1 MPRLPRRLTK
11 SIIDSLVAAPG
22 EAQTFYWDS
31 ELTGF
36 GLRVSSH
43 GHKSF
48 VVKRRNHRMVLDRV
62 GVVSLEEARQR
73 AIEFMA
79 QVGRGEDPV
88 EARRQGAQQARQRAK
103 SDLSVREVWQ
113 AYTTAKKQLR
123 DRTRVEYGYALQT
136 YCSDW
141 IDHPIRSLTREFISD
156 EHTRIRAVVAR
167 RRASRL
173 ATGNSTANG
182 VMRVV
187 RALWNFAAEQELVP
201 DLGRNP
207 VGSLSVNRAWY
218 PEVVREDFV
227 PAADLPVFY
236 GAVMDYRSPR
246 LSDSTALRDLVRLM
260 LFTGLRL
267 NEARCLRWKN
277 IDERRGLIRLSAE
290 ETKAKRRLD
299 LPISP
304 YVAGLL
310 AGRPRTHD
318 WVFPGER
325 SHVVDPRPVLR
336 QAASRIS
343 SMHDSHGGSSTYY
356 SPHSLR
362 RTFVTVAESLN
373 LSAYTLKALV
383 NHSFGS
389 DVTAGYIGRDIERLR
404 EGMSQVADRLLV
416 LIDGDPSTR
425 SSPLVVPS
433 ARSPELGDS
442 RLVVRLVTAG

>member
-11 SIIDSLVAAPG
+11 SVVDSLEAAPG
-22 EAQTFYWDS
+22 ETQTFYWDP

-36 GLRVSSH
+36 GLRVSRY

-62 GVVSLEEARQR
+62 GVVSLEDARQR

-88 EARRQGAQQARQRAK
+88 EARRQSARRLQKRAQ
-103 SDLSVREVWQ
+103 SDLTILEVWQ
-113 AYTTAKKQLR
+113 AYSTAKKQLR
-123 DRTRVEYGYALQT
+123 DRTRVEYEYALQT
-136 YCSDW
+136 YCSEW
-141 IDHPIRSLTREFISD
+141 LKRPIRSLTREFISD
-156 EHTRIRAVVAR
+156 EHTRIRTVVAR
-167 RRASRL
+167 RRASRR

-207 VGSLSVNRAWY
+207 VGALSANGAWY
-218 PEVVREDFV
+218 PEVAREEYV
-227 PAADLPVFY
+227 PGADLPTFY
-236 GAVMDYRSPR
+236 GAVLEYRSPG
-246 LSDSTALRDLVRLM
+246 LADATALRDLVRLM

-267 NEARCLRWKN
+267 NEARSLRWSN
-277 IDERRGLIRLSAE
+277 VDERRGLIRLSAE

-304 YVAGLL
+304 YVARLL
-310 AGRPRTHD
+310 AGRPSTHD
-318 WVFPGER
+318 WVFPGKVT
-325 SHVVDPRPVLR
+325 HVVDPRPVLR
-336 QAASRIS
+336 HAASKLASINGN
-343 SMHDSHGGSSTYY
+343 HVGGSNYHN
-356 SPHSLR
+356 PHSLR

-383 NHSFGS
+383 NHSLWFGCH
-389 DVTAGYIGRDIERLR
+389 GRVHWQ
-404 EGMSQVADRLLV
+404 GH
-416 LIDGDPSTR
+416 
-425 SSPLVVPS
+425 
-433 ARSPELGDS
+433 
-442 RLVVRLVTAG
+442 